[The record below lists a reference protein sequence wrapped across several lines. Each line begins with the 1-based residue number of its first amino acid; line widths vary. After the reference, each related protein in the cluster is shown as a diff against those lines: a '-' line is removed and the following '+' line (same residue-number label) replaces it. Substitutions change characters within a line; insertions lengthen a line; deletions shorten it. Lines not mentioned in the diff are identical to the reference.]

1 MSNLD
6 TSQAGVTSD
15 QTAVQQHGDI
25 LPPDFGE
32 KLLSRIA
39 QLFQPAA
46 RMEILNRKEFLTEKE
61 VEELFSI
68 PVATLQTNRCRNKG
82 ARYIKEGRKV
92 LYPKK
97 ELMEYYMSGLIK
109 IKK

>member
-6 TSQAGVTSD
+6 MLKGEATSEQG
-15 QTAVQQHGDI
+15 AVLPHDDMI
-25 LPPDFGE
+25 PPDFGE
-32 KLLSRIA
+32 KLLNRIA
-39 QLFQPAA
+39 QIFQPAA

-97 ELMEYYMSGLIK
+97 ELMEYYLSGLVK